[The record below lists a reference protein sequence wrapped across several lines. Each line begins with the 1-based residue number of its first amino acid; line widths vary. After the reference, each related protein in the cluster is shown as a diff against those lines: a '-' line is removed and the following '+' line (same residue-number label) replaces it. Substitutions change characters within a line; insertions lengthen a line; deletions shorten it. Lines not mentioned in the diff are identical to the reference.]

1 MLINR
6 FSHSIRISYS
16 LFNISYGVSLF
27 NTIKSFSKYTCN
39 R

>member
-6 FSHSIRISYS
+6 FSYSIRISYS
-16 LFNISYGVSLF
+16 LFNIGYSISLF
-27 NTIKSFSKYTCN
+27 NAIKSFPKYTCN